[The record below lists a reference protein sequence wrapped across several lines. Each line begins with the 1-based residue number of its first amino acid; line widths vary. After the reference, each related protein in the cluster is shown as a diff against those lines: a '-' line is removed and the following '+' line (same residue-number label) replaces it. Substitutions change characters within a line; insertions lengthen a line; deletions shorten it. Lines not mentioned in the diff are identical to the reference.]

1 MFPIMRSG
9 WSTSNRAKRM
19 RIGIASD
26 HAGFALKKQL
36 KEALKDTGHAVV
48 DFGPFSLSPKDDYPD
63 FTVPLAR
70 AVAQSKVERGIAIC
84 GSGVGACI
92 AANKVQGVRAALISD
107 YFSAHQGV
115 EDDNMNVICF
125 GAQVISYALAW
136 DLTRA
141 FLTAQFVR
149 TKTHQRRLNKVAA
162 LERST
167 QMNQGRN
174 A

>member
-1 MFPIMRSG
+1 MH
-9 WSTSNRAKRM
+9 
-19 RIGIASD
+19 IGIASD

-36 KEALKDTGHAVV
+36 KTALKGIGHTVL

-70 AVAQSKVERGIAIC
+70 DVARAKVERGIAIC

-92 AANKVQGVRAALISD
+92 AANKVEGVRAALISD

-125 GAQVISYALAW
+125 GAQVISFALAW
-136 DLTRA
+136 DLTWT

>member
-1 MFPIMRSG
+1 
-9 WSTSNRAKRM
+9 M

-36 KEALKDTGHAVV
+36 KKALKDTNHTVV
-48 DFGPFSLSPKDDYPD
+48 DYGPLSLVPKDDYPD
-63 FTVPLAR
+63 FTVPLAQ
-70 AVAQSKVERGIAIC
+70 AVARAKVKRGIAIC

-125 GAQVISYALAW
+125 GAQVISFALAW

-149 TKTHQRRLNKVAA
+149 TKTHQRRLNKVAV
-162 LERST
+162 LERLIH
-167 QMNQGRN
+167 MNQGRST
-174 A
+174 

>member
-1 MFPIMRSG
+1 
-9 WSTSNRAKRM
+9 M

-36 KEALKDTGHAVV
+36 KKALKKIGHTVV
-48 DFGPFSLSPKDDYPD
+48 DYGPFSLSPMDDYPD

-70 AVAQSKVERGIAIC
+70 DIVRSKVERGIAIC

-92 AANKVQGVRAALISD
+92 AANKVQGARAALISD

-125 GAQVISYALAW
+125 GAQVISFALAW
-136 DLTRA
+136 DLTQA
-141 FLTAQFVR
+141 FLDAHFIR
-149 TKTHQRRLNKVAA
+149 NENHQRRLNKVAA
-162 LERST
+162 LERSSKRFK
-167 QMNQGRN
+167 GRI
-174 A
+174 

>member
-1 MFPIMRSG
+1 
-9 WSTSNRAKRM
+9 M

-36 KEALKDTGHAVV
+36 KKALKNAGHAVV
-48 DFGPFSLSPKDDYPD
+48 DFGPFSLVPKDDYPD

-70 AVAQSKVERGIAIC
+70 DVARAKVERGIAIC

-125 GAQVISYALAW
+125 GAQVISFALAW
-136 DLTRA
+136 DLTQA
-141 FLTAQFVR
+141 FLAAHFVGNENHR
-149 TKTHQRRLNKVAA
+149 RRLNKVEA
-162 LERST
+162 LERSIRT
-167 QMNQGRN
+167 IKGRSI
-174 A
+174 

>member
-1 MFPIMRSG
+1 
-9 WSTSNRAKRM
+9 M

-36 KEALKDTGHAVV
+36 RKALKDTGHAVV
-48 DFGPFSLSPKDDYPD
+48 DFGHFLCLPRTIIRIIQFRLLGC
-63 FTVPLAR
+63 VR
-70 AVAQSKVERGIAIC
+70 AKVERGIAIC

-125 GAQVISYALAW
+125 GAQVISFALAW

-141 FLTAQFVR
+141 FLAAQFVR
-149 TKTHQRRLNKVAA
+149 TENHRRQLKK
-162 LERST
+162 S
-167 QMNQGRN
+167 
-174 A
+174 

>member
-1 MFPIMRSG
+1 
-9 WSTSNRAKRM
+9 M

-36 KEALKDTGHAVV
+36 KKALKDTGVTVV
-48 DFGPFSLSPKDDYPD
+48 NCGPFSLSTKDDYPD

-70 AVAQSKVERGIAIC
+70 DVARSKVERGIAIC

-92 AANKVQGVRAALISD
+92 AANKVHGARAALISD

-125 GAQVISYALAW
+125 GAQVISFALAW
-136 DLTRA
+136 DLTQA
-141 FLTAQFVR
+141 FLAAHFVR
-149 TKTHQRRLNKVAA
+149 NENHRRRLNKVAA
-162 LERST
+162 LERSAK
-167 QMNQGRN
+167 NRKN
-174 A
+174 W

>member
-1 MFPIMRSG
+1 MRSG
-9 WSTSNRAKRM
+9 WSIRNRTKRM

-36 KEALKDTGHAVV
+36 KKALKDTGHTVV
-48 DFGPFSLSPKDDYPD
+48 DYGSFSVVHKDDYPD

-70 AVAQSKVERGIAIC
+70 DVARAKVERGIAIC

-125 GAQVISYALAW
+125 GAQVIGFALAW
-136 DLTRA
+136 DLTQS
-141 FLTAQFVR
+141 FLAAHFVGNENHR
-149 TKTHQRRLNKVAA
+149 RRLKKVAA
-162 LERST
+162 LEHVTRKNKGRSI
-167 QMNQGRN
+167 
-174 A
+174 

>member
-1 MFPIMRSG
+1 
-9 WSTSNRAKRM
+9 M

-26 HAGFALKKQL
+26 HAGFALKKRL
-36 KEALKDTGHAVV
+36 KKALEDIGHTVV

-70 AVAQSKVERGIAIC
+70 DVARAKVKRGIAIC
-84 GSGVGACI
+84 ASGVGVCI
-92 AANKVQGVRAALISD
+92 AANKVRGVRAALISD

-125 GAQVISYALAW
+125 GAQVISFARAW
-136 DLTRA
+136 DLTRV
-141 FLTAQFVR
+141 FLAAQFVR
-149 TKTHQRRLNKVAA
+149 SENHQRRLKKVAS

-167 QMNQGRN
+167 KQNKGRST
-174 A
+174 

>member
-1 MFPIMRSG
+1 MI
-9 WSTSNRAKRM
+9 
-19 RIGIASD
+19 IGIASD

-36 KEALKDTGHAVV
+36 KKALKDTGHTVV
-48 DFGPFSLSPKDDYPD
+48 DYGAFSLVPKDDYPD

-70 AVAQSKVERGIAIC
+70 DVAREKIKRGIAIC

-125 GAQVISYALAW
+125 GAHVISFALAW

-141 FLTAQFVR
+141 FLTAQFIC
-149 TKTHQRRLNKVAA
+149 TKTHQRRLNKVGA
-162 LERST
+162 LERSA
-167 QMNQGRN
+167 QKNQGRKT
-174 A
+174 

>member
-1 MFPIMRSG
+1 MQSG
-9 WSTSNRAKRM
+9 WSIRNMVKIM
-19 RIGIASD
+19 RIGMASD
-26 HAGFALKKQL
+26 HEGFALKKQL
-36 KEALKDTGHAVV
+36 KKALKDTGHTVI

-63 FTVPLAR
+63 FIVPLAR
-70 AVAQSKVERGIAIC
+70 DVARAKVERGIAIC

-115 EDDNMNVICF
+115 EDDNMNMICF
-125 GAQVISYALAW
+125 GAQVISFALAW
-136 DLTRA
+136 DLTQA

-149 TKTHQRRLNKVAA
+149 TKTHQRRLNKVEA

-167 QMNQGRN
+167 IKIKGRRI
-174 A
+174 

>member
-1 MFPIMRSG
+1 
-9 WSTSNRAKRM
+9 M

-36 KEALKDTGHAVV
+36 KKALKDIGHTVV
-48 DFGPFSLSPKDDYPD
+48 DFGAFSLSPADDYPD
-63 FTVPLAR
+63 FTVPLSR
-70 AVAQSKVERGIAIC
+70 DIVRSKVERGIAIC

-125 GAQVISYALAW
+125 GAQVISFALAW
-136 DLTRA
+136 DLTQA
-141 FLTAQFVR
+141 FLDARFIR
-149 TKTHQRRLNKVAA
+149 NKNHLRRLNKVAA
-162 LERST
+162 LERSGKRFK
-167 QMNQGRN
+167 GRS
-174 A
+174 